1 MNPEGRFLAVAYG
14 AGVDSTAMLVGLAA
28 RGIRPDLILFADTG
42 AEKPETYAYLPVINA
57 WLERRGFPQVTVVRR
72 ENCKDQ
78 TLEAECR
85 RKSMLPSLAYGFK
98 SCSLKWKVDPQN
110 KFLNHHEPAKAVWK
124 SGGKVVKLIGYDNG
138 KADSRRVKAFVDKKY
153 DFWYP
158 LRDWGWDREACMD
171 QILAAGLPLPV
182 KSACFFCPGTKR
194 AELQQFAVS
203 HPELVARAI
212 EMERQA
218 SGRFIKIKGLGRN
231 WSWESE
237 LQPKAQLELA
247 GCGSCG
253 A

>member
-1 MNPEGRFLAVAYG
+1 MNGQLLAVAYG
-14 AGVDSTAMLVGLAA
+14 MGVDSTAMLVGMAA
-28 RGIRPDLILFADTG
+28 RGIRPDIILFADTG
-42 AEKPETYAYLPVINA
+42 GEKPETYAYLPVMNA
-57 WLERRGFPQVTVVRR
+57 WLARRGFPSITVVRR
-72 ENCKDQ
+72 QGCKDE

-110 KFLNHHEPAKAVWK
+110 KHLNHWEPARAEWKA
-124 SGGKVVKLIGYDNG
+124 GRKVVKAIGYDNG

-171 QILAAGLPLPV
+171 AILGAGLPLPV

-194 AELQQFAVS
+194 AELQTFAVS

-212 EMERQA
+212 DMERQA
-218 SGRFIKIKGLGRN
+218 SPKFTKIKGLGRN
-231 WSWESE
+231 WSWEGE
-237 LQPKAQLELA
+237 LQTAAVAAGA
-247 GCGSCG
+247 GCQGCG
-253 A
+253 HG